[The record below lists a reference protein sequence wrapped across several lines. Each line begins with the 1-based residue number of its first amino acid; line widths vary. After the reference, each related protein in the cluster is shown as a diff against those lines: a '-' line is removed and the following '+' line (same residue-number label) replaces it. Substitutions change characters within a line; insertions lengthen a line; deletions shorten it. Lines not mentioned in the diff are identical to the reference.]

1 MGVYRHLLG
10 DPGSI
15 DHFRDLYKVPS
26 NVEVR
31 PNDPDDGLTYRD
43 GWMPFWLVSVVEGGS
58 AFPCTHWSGTAS
70 GSGGCAHANYFPMDT
85 KS

>member
-15 DHFRDLYKVPS
+15 DHFRDLYKVPAS
-26 NVEVR
+26 VEVR
-31 PNDPDDGLTYRD
+31 PDGPDDGLAYRN
-43 GWMPFWLVSVVEGGS
+43 GWKPFWLVPSWKEGS
-58 AFPCTHWSGTAS
+58 ASPFIHWSGTSS
-70 GSGGCAHANYFPMDT
+70 GNGGCAHASYSPMDI